1 MGGFSL
7 NFDKSPAQT
16 RVCVAMSGG
25 VDSSAAAVLLK
36 QQGYDVFGLTM
47 DLLDA
52 PYRPRSS
59 SVADAAKVA
68 EQIGIEHHFID
79 FRRLFAD
86 KVVNYFTSSYLN
98 GETPSPCI
106 LCNRHIKLGALADK
120 ARELGADLIV
130 TGHYAEIKSGPAGI
144 ELHRGKDLQKDQS
157 YFLFDIERR
166 NLEML
171 RCPLAGFS
179 KEQTRQIA
187 RAAGLEVSEKSDSQ
201 DICFVA
207 EGKYAELIKKLR
219 PEFQNEPGDIV
230 DTAGKIIGRHKGL
243 VNYTVGQRRGLGIG
257 GDIGI
262 LYVLKLEPRV
272 HHAQPL
278 VVAAEV
284 LALLAHGPVEPLPD
298 AGVVDV
304 VVVDPAL
311 VAGVVRRI
319 DVDAVDP
326 TLVLGQ
332 QGLQGL
338 EVVAVDDHVP
348 AVRAVA
354 VEHALLGHALEHA
367 VRDVAVVVDHLL
379 LAHPVESRH

>member
-1 MGGFSL
+1 MSGLSL
-7 NFDKSPAQT
+7 NFNKSPAQT
-16 RVCVAMSGG
+16 RVCIAMSGG

-36 QQGYDVFGLTM
+36 RQGYDVFGLTM

-52 PYRPRSS
+52 PYRPLSS

-79 FRRLFAD
+79 FRRLFAN
-86 KVVNYFTSSYLN
+86 KVVNYFTSSYLD

-106 LCNRHIKLGALADK
+106 LCNRHVKLGALADK

-130 TGHYAEIKSGPAGI
+130 TGHYAEIKSGPAGM

-187 RAAGLEVSEKSDSQ
+187 RDAGLEVSEKSDSQ

-230 DTAGKIIGRHKGL
+230 NTAGKIIGRHKGL

-262 LYVLKLEPRV
+262 LYVLKLDTQNNRLIVGAKEELKRSKVIIRNVNWLGEKQPRQISVMAKLRSRQEPVR
-272 HHAQPL
+272 
-278 VVAAEV
+278 AEV
-284 LALLAHGPVEPLPD
+284 VFLDNSMAEVNILTDFYGAAPGQGCCFYD
-298 AGVVDV
+298 GS
-304 VVVDPAL
+304 
-311 VAGVVRRI
+311 R
-319 DVDAVDP
+319 
-326 TLVLGQ
+326 VLG
-332 QGLQGL
+332 GGFICK
-338 EVVAVDDHVP
+338 
-348 AVRAVA
+348 
-354 VEHALLGHALEHA
+354 
-367 VRDVAVVVDHLL
+367 
-379 LAHPVESRH
+379 